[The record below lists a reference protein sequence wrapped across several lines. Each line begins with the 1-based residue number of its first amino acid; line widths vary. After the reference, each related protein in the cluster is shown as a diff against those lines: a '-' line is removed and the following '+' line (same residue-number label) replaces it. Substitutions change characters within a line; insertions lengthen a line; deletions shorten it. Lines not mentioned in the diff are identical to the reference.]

1 MVRHL
6 SKRKYDMNVGEVC
19 EKIKFIIEK
28 IQDWLDGSP
37 NNLSL
42 SCDEILREKI
52 KTSLTKYALYDEV
65 NARDLCFN
73 GFGLLDVEFIG
84 KENEISNFKIVIGK
98 LVYDYIYSY
107 YLGYTRT
114 KTAVEKYG
122 ENMYIVRVYYAF
134 SKKTLKQFE
143 LYFNET
149 SEYKKREILEQ
160 ETVKDETLEQ
170 EMKKWNV

>member
-1 MVRHL
+1 
-6 SKRKYDMNVGEVC
+6 MNLWKTLQKVNSIV
-19 EKIKFIIEK
+19 EKV
-28 IQDWLDGSP
+28 QYWLDDSP

-65 NARDLCFN
+65 NVRDICFN

-84 KENEISNFKIVIGK
+84 KENELSNFKIVIGK
-98 LVYDYIYSY
+98 LVYDYIHSY

-134 SKKTLKQFE
+134 SKKP
-143 LYFNET
+143 
-149 SEYKKREILEQ
+149 
-160 ETVKDETLEQ
+160 
-170 EMKKWNV
+170 